1 MTKLDLVIE
10 RIRQLPQAEQ
20 DVIIAE
26 MEFLLEHGSESL
38 LTDEQW
44 AEVDAALADKDEPS
58 APHDD
63 VFSRLRSQTAK

>member
-10 RIRQLPQAEQ
+10 RIRRLPQAEQ

-26 MEFLLEHGSESL
+26 MEFLLDHGSESL
-38 LTDEQW
+38 LTNEQW

-58 APHDD
+58 ASHDE
-63 VFSRLRSQTAK
+63 VFARLRSQTAK